1 MAALDHHHSFY
12 VLSVVLLFCPCLS
25 AADHACLM
33 PPKVS
38 PAARL
43 QRARER
49 GSESDR
55 DGIDDT
61 IVPGKIVPSTEKSYD
76 DMIDVFNA

>member
-1 MAALDHHHSFY
+1 
-12 VLSVVLLFCPCLS
+12 
-25 AADHACLM
+25 M